1 MAEHERVIG
10 RFVPVGQEVHR
21 DWIAVIVTRLTNN
34 GRDWQD
40 AEPEMFQIPE
50 FENQFEEIKWWASEE
65 GLKMMDA
72 IMCIEPER
80 SGSTGDVKPED
91 DLFTSENPLVVLDR
105 VERFAKKASQ
115 EGETNSSYA
124 MPMGWVLQI
133 ADLIRQLKTNQN

>member
-1 MAEHERVIG
+1 MSEDRFWIQDEVAHGRVRLSLEVDMAEHERVIG

-34 GRDWQD
+34 GRDWQE

-72 IMCIEPER
+72 IMCIETEG
-80 SGSTGDVKPED
+80 SGSTGDVFECPH
-91 DLFTSENPLVVLDR
+91 R
-105 VERFAKKASQ
+105 
-115 EGETNSSYA
+115 
-124 MPMGWVLQI
+124 
-133 ADLIRQLKTNQN
+133 